1 MDAIDEGNGLEL
13 NYNSEGSEYGAE
25 NWTASLYRI
34 ERATAATQPAVRL
47 DLATA
52 SLRRVS
58 LDDPEWFDV
67 LDAESA
73 DLAVVAMPFLT
84 MEAVVDVDE
93 NAPFA
98 DSLVI
103 IDRVHVPPVHRGAG
117 ASIRLARGVPQI
129 FRSDI
134 VALLPAQT
142 SANGPDPQKEAGL
155 RRHWER
161 AGFQTLPGFDV
172 MVLPIGDR

>member
-1 MDAIDEGNGLEL
+1 MDSIDEGDGLEL
-13 NYNSEGSEYGAE
+13 SYSSEGPGDGAE
-25 NWTASLYRI
+25 NWTASLYRLV
-34 ERATAATQPAVRL
+34 EAATGTDSVDRL
-47 DLATA
+47 ELATA
-52 SLRRVS
+52 RLRRVS
-58 LDDPEWFDV
+58 LDDPKWFDA

-73 DLAVVAMPFLT
+73 DLAVVGAPFQT

-103 IDRVHVPPVHRGAG
+103 IDEVYVPPVHRGAR
-117 ASIRLARGVPQI
+117 ASIRLARAVARI
-129 FRSDI
+129 FRSDV

-161 AGFQTLPGFDV
+161 AGFQTLPGLDV
-172 MVLPIGDR
+172 MVLPIADR